1 MFMSARQ
8 PKPGISADKAD
19 TAASAE
25 TASPSFRMLL
35 AVEKIA
41 SNGPITYEALR
52 LELGISKTAT
62 WRLVATLK
70 DAGWVRLRHGGR
82 EIELDHRLDDLF
94 ATAHFADVEFAA
106 VADTMATVGEGHAVH
121 LDLFVMN
128 AKGQLELHET
138 TRRMTA
144 AAQPID
150 TQDDALMLAV
160 RSAMTPPQLERHLQ
174 QIAETMEPEA
184 LRGLRRMLQRVKSG
198 NALGYTWAGDHRF
211 LVVSLRG
218 AMGTPAALRFTARS
232 GAGRA
237 DELVAAYEEMSLRIR
252 AIVETFAG
260 LSSES

>member
-1 MFMSARQ
+1 MFMSAK
-8 PKPGISADKAD
+8 KPGPGTSADEVD
-19 TAASAE
+19 TASSAE
-25 TASPSFRMLL
+25 TASPSFRMLQ

-41 SNGPITYEALR
+41 RLGPITYEALR
-52 LELGISKTAT
+52 GELGMSKTAT

-94 ATAHFADVEFAA
+94 ATAHFADPEFAE
-106 VADTMATVGEGHAVH
+106 VADTMAAVVERHAVH

-128 AKGQLELHET
+128 AKGQLDLHET

-150 TQDDALMLAV
+150 TQDEALMLAV
-160 RSAMTPPQLERHLQ
+160 RAAMTPPQLERHLQ

-184 LRGLRRMLQRVKSG
+184 LRGLRRMMQRVKSG
-198 NALGYTWAGDHRF
+198 NAPGYAWAGDHRF
-211 LVVSLRG
+211 LLVSLRG
-218 AMGTPAALRFTARS
+218 AMGTPAALRFSARS

-237 DELVAAYEEMSLRIR
+237 DELLAAYEDMSLRIR

-260 LSSES
+260 LSSQS